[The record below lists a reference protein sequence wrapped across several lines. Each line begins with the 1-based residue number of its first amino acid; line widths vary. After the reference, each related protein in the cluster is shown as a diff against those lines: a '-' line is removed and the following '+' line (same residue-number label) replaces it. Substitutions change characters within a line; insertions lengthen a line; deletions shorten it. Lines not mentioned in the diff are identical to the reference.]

1 MVEQNI
7 ARIDYKSKEGINYL
21 QLLNGSEQKVLIVP
35 GIERDLTD
43 SSRKVVTDTFRN
55 SLNIGRI
62 VNIVRNVRQGNP
74 DLSEL
79 DAFVY
84 DAADVVYTQCSD
96 KLTHEID
103 VRECRMLMP
112 RLGTYLL
119 SGIYVLREANTQR
132 LLEIN
137 PQGAPRDQC

>member
-84 DAADVVYTQCSD
+84 DAADVFYPQCSD
-96 KLTHEID
+96 KKASNSLK
-103 VRECRMLMP
+103 
-112 RLGTYLL
+112 
-119 SGIYVLREANTQR
+119 SGL
-132 LLEIN
+132 
-137 PQGAPRDQC
+137 P